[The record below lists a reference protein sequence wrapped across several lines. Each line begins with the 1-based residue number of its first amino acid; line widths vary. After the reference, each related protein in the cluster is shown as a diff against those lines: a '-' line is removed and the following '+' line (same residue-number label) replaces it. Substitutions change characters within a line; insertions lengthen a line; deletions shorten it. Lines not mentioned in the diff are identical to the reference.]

1 MRSRSS
7 PADVDPAA
15 QKAIVDLKRQ
25 EFNEREAA
33 KELKYQQAEARAQE
47 KEARR
52 RERKE
57 EEERRTSEKR
67 ERKRAKSNAAS
78 EKSSFLNAGDA
89 HESFP
94 SVHALPQ
101 EFPVVAAQP
110 TGRKRG
116 DTAES
121 AGKAGKAVHSQ
132 WTLFWFRFKTMW
144 LRLKRKMSKSSS

>member
-1 MRSRSS
+1 MRSRSN
-7 PADVDPAA
+7 PVDVDPAA
-15 QKAIVDLKRQ
+15 QKAIVDIKRQ

-33 KELKYQQAEARAQE
+33 KDLKYQQAEARAQE

-57 EEERRTSEKR
+57 EEERRTSERR
-67 ERKRAKSNAAS
+67 ERKRARSNAAS
-78 EKSSFLNAGDA
+78 EKSSFLTVGEP

-94 SVHALPQ
+94 SVQSLPQ
-101 EFPVVAAQP
+101 EIPVAAQP
-110 TGRKRG
+110 MGRKRG

>member
-1 MRSRSS
+1 MRSRSN
-7 PADVDPAA
+7 PADLDPAA
-15 QKAIVDLKRQ
+15 QKAIVEIKRQ
-25 EFNEREAA
+25 EFNQREAA
-33 KELKYQQAEARAQE
+33 KDLKYQQAEARAQE

-52 RERKE
+52 REKKE
-57 EEERRTSEKR
+57 EDERRTSEKR

-78 EKSSFLNAGDA
+78 EKSSFMTAGDA

-94 SVHALPQ
+94 SLQTLPQ
-101 EFPVVAAQP
+101 ELPVGAPQP
-110 TGRKRG
+110 SGRKRG

-144 LRLKRKMSKSSS
+144 LRLKRKMSRSSS